1 VRAYPL
7 PVDEIAVAVEAVVG
21 WHDAWM
27 KAFGLRTERDA
38 DAWRL
43 LDAAPKEW
51 YFTAIARRADA
62 PPEALAGPRG
72 TVCDSWSRLDL
83 APFGFERR
91 AGEPWFFR
99 PAGPLPPAEPPSEL
113 EIVVASTPAEIAEF
127 EAVSVRGF
135 GNESDVIEPGSGHP
149 ATILGDERMTSWI
162 ARTEGRA
169 VAAAMSYRTDDAIG
183 VFGVTTVASARRRGY
198 GTAVTRAAMLTDSGL
213 PAVLAPSPEAE
224 SLYERLGFRAVGA
237 LRIWWRALRGST

>member
-1 VRAYPL
+1 
-7 PVDEIAVAVEAVVG
+7 VDHVALAVEAVVG

-27 KAFGLRTERDA
+27 KAFGLRTEQDA

-43 LDAAPKEW
+43 LDAPPKEW

-62 PPEALAGPRG
+62 PPEALAGAHG
-72 TVCDSWSRLDL
+72 AVCDPWSRLDL

-91 AGEPWFFR
+91 AGGPWFFR
-99 PAGPLPPAEPPSEL
+99 PAGPLPAADPPSGL
-113 EIVVASTPAEIAEF
+113 EIVAASTPVEIAEF

-135 GNESDVIEPGSGHP
+135 GDERDVIEPGSGHP

-162 ARTEGRA
+162 ARSEGRA
-169 VAAAMSYRTDDAIG
+169 VAAAMSYRTADAIG
-183 VFGVTTVASARRRGY
+183 VFGVATVASARRRGF
-198 GTAVTRAAMLTDSGL
+198 GTAITRAAMLADSGL

-224 SLYERLGFRAVGA
+224 SMYERLGFRAVGA
-237 LRIWWRALRGST
+237 LRIWSRA